1 MEPRKGADQSTAMAW
16 VERKG
21 RERKLKPTKNGPIP
35 GSFFFGGAWVS
46 VGTLVRFGY
55 LAAAVFFEG
64 LRLLVAV
71 PPVPVP
77 K

>member
-1 MEPRKGADQSTAMAW
+1 MGGTKGTGKKAKANQKWAYQ
-16 VERKG
+16 G
-21 RERKLKPTKNGPIP
+21 I
-35 GSFFFGGAWVS
+35 FFGGAWVS

-77 K
+77 VPK

>member
-1 MEPRKGADQSTAMAW
+1 MG
-16 VERKG
+16 
-21 RERKLKPTKNGPIP
+21 LP
-35 GSFFFGGAWVS
+35 GFFFFGGAWVS

-55 LAAAVFFEG
+55 LAAAIFFEG